1 MGATVRGMS
10 TPVVD
15 TSRCILRVT
24 GADRVTWLNSLA
36 TCELKNTAVGTATYG
51 LFVNRVGKIQAD
63 AWFCIGADFVDVA
76 LPREVAKPMVATLES
91 HLIMENVELALDETQ
106 MLAFGEGA
114 YKTAR
119 GPYTGAVRTVPFQEA
134 TPAEHAAWLT
144 FRLTYGFPEFGTDF
158 DRALLPHEAS
168 LDRDA
173 VSFQK
178 GCYLGQEV
186 VCMVELR
193 GQVNKKLVL
202 LESETQLAPGS
213 AVQTE
218 SGEGGDIG
226 TVKSTGTF
234 GPHARSFALIKRVP
248 AENET
253 SFRIGNHS
261 ARKVVLTIPS
271 VVPPAN
277 V

>member
-1 MGATVRGMS
+1 MGATVRRMS
-10 TPVVD
+10 TSVVD
-15 TSRCILRVT
+15 PSRCILRVT
-24 GADRVTWLNSLA
+24 GSDRVTWLNSLA
-36 TCELKNTAVGTATYG
+36 TCELKNAAAGIATYG

-76 LPREVAKPMVATLES
+76 LPREVAKAMVATLES

-106 MLAFGEGA
+106 TLAFGEGA

-119 GPYTGAVRTVPFQEA
+119 GPYIGAVQTVPFKEA
-134 TPAEHAAWLT
+134 TSAEHAAWLT

-213 AVQTE
+213 PVQTA

-226 TVKSTGTF
+226 TVKSTGPF
-234 GPHARSFALIKRVP
+234 GTNARSFALLKRVP

-253 SFRIGNHS
+253 SFRTCNQT
-261 ARKVVLTIPS
+261 AQKVTLAIPS
-271 VVPPAN
+271 VPPPTSA
-277 V
+277 